1 MSTKKGLGRL
11 YDRLTPEE
19 RFRLDVLALARGDEE
34 ESERLTATCPR
45 RGYTMY
51 DWGFVGRWE
60 TARELA
66 LLAYVDVVKRLDK
79 IKMIDAFRGLFP
91 YLSTVWQD
99 DVHEAYFAGHRAGS
113 RHAWNSSGKEGEPP
127 GWESD
132 EEEAERNADP
142 TIDEDLKKWT
152 GEERYAR
159 LEGKL
164 EEVERELVREA
175 LTAWVGLGR
184 FCAQE
189 MGLEAEKL
197 LEAVARPFAERVR
210 DLEELSARHEVEA
223 DVEGVEEYLVMMT
236 KAWRATWKVRKGKYL
251 KRLAHHCREVRF

>member
-1 MSTKKGLGRL
+1 MSTKKGLERL

-51 DWGFVGRWE
+51 DWGFIGRWDA
-60 TARELA
+60 ARVLA
-66 LLAYVDVVKRLDK
+66 MLAYVDVVRRLDK
-79 IKMIDAFRGLFP
+79 INTIAAFRGVFP
-91 YLSTVWQD
+91 YLSTIWQD
-99 DVHEAYFAGHRAGS
+99 DVHWAYFDGHKAGS
-113 RHAWNSSGKEGEPP
+113 RHAWNRSGKAGEPP
-127 GWESD
+127 GWEAD

-142 TIDEDLKKWT
+142 TIDEDLQKWT
-152 GEERYAR
+152 GDGRYAR

-164 EEVERELVREA
+164 EEMERELVREA
-175 LTAWVGLGR
+175 LTTWLGFAG

-189 MGLEAEKL
+189 MGLEAEKV
-197 LEAVARPFAERVR
+197 LEALARPFAERVR

-223 DVEGVEEYLVMMT
+223 DVEGVEEYLAIMT
-236 KAWRATWKVRKGKYL
+236 EAWR
-251 KRLAHHCREVRF
+251 RELESA

>member
-19 RFRLDVLALARGDEE
+19 RFRLKVLALARGDEE

-45 RGYTMY
+45 RDYTMY

-60 TARELA
+60 AAQELT

-79 IKMIDAFRGLFP
+79 IKMIGAFRGMFR
-91 YLSTVWQD
+91 YLSSIWQD
-99 DVHEAYFAGHRAGS
+99 DVHEAYFDGHMAGS
-113 RHAWNSSGKEGEPP
+113 RHTWKWSGKTGEPP
-127 GWESD
+127 DWEAD

-142 TIDEDLKKWT
+142 AMDENLQKWT
-152 GEERYAR
+152 GERRYAR
-159 LEGKL
+159 LEGQL
-164 EEVERELVREA
+164 EEMERELVREA
-175 LTAWVGLGR
+175 LTAWLGFAG

-197 LEAVARPFAERVR
+197 LEAVGRPFAERVR
-210 DLEELSARHEVEA
+210 DLEELNARHEVDA

-236 KAWRATWKVRKGKYL
+236 KAWRRNLESA
-251 KRLAHHCREVRF
+251 